1 MTIQELKDW
10 VLLTSF
16 DNQAD
21 VELIKHAI
29 ENDKQLS
36 KYDPAIITCESEF
49 SDEDYLA
56 DEFMAYF
63 DERTGSEIKKHTDIG
78 VEYTENEE
86 SFLILFKNVT
96 MNS

>member
-29 ENDKQLS
+29 ENDGQLS
-36 KYDPAIITCESEF
+36 KYDPAIITCEAEF
-49 SDEDYLA
+49 SDEDYA
-56 DEFMAYF
+56 DDEFMAYF
-63 DERTGSEIKKHTDIG
+63 DLRTGSEIKKNTEIG
-78 VEYTENEE
+78 VEYAENDE